1 MPKVP
6 MDYSKTHFYK
16 IVCKNPNIQDLYI
29 GHTTEFTKRKN
40 QHKTRCCNPEN
51 PKHHF
56 TVYRFI
62 RDNGHWENWE
72 MVLIHTLHCENKLD
86 ALRIEREI
94 FDELKPTLNI
104 LKPMTTNEEKKSYQQ
119 EWYVKNID
127 TVSEKHKRY
136 RDEHA
141 EQFKQDRK
149 DNPEK
154 YRERDRQNY
163 LNRPPEFFENQK
175 RKVECSCGGRYS
187 ISNKS
192 FHFKT
197 RKHQDYLET
206 LEN

>member
-1 MPKVP
+1 
-6 MDYSKTHFYK
+6 
-16 IVCKNPNIQDLYI
+16 
-29 GHTTEFTKRKN
+29 
-40 QHKTRCCNPEN
+40 
-51 PKHHF
+51 
-56 TVYRFI
+56 
-62 RDNGHWENWE
+62 

-192 FHFKT
+192 LHFKT
-197 RKHQDYLET
+197 RQHQDYLET